1 MAFVGA
7 SSSFMPKTMLCLP
20 TCKPCHQ
27 KPLVVKC
34 ARRNRPKPRSGSTP
48 PQINRVLRAARI
60 QFREEVILVPSSLNI
75 VDDTKKTEVLD
86 DAIALKSGATN

>member
-7 SSSFMPKTMLCLP
+7 SRSFMPKTMLSLP
-20 TCKPCHQ
+20 TGKPCHQ
-27 KPLVVKC
+27 KPLVIKC
-34 ARRNRPKPRSGSTP
+34 AKRNRPKPSSGSTP
-48 PQINRVLRAARI
+48 PQINSVLRAVRI

-86 DAIALKSGATN
+86 DAIALKTEVAN